1 MIYEKVR
8 EAIVK
13 YIFIG
18 KQKIVLGPKL
28 KKNQRKTA
36 ASVLKGGLKNKIKIY
51 YNFFFF
57 HFTTTFFSL
66 EFGWGVICNL
76 G

>member
-1 MIYEKVR
+1 MVYGKVR

-36 ASVLKGGLKNKIKIY
+36 VSVLKGGLKNKIKIY

-57 HFTTTFFSL
+57 HFTTTFF
-66 EFGWGVICNL
+66 FIRIWL
-76 G
+76 GSDL